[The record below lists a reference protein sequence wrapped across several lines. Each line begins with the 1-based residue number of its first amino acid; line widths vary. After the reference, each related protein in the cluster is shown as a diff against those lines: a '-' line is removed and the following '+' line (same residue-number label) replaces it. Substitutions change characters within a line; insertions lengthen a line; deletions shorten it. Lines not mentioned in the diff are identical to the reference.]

1 MIVANKCYQYTVVF
15 DTVFIDINVLL
26 LHESLMIVAC
36 RNEMCDQ
43 ESDDE
48 SKEQEATYDKPPSE
62 CVSRGQFYCFTLN
75 DFIIHCC
82 FILQSYCSVPVK

>member
-1 MIVANKCYQYTVVF
+1 MIVA
-15 DTVFIDINVLL
+15 FIDINVLL

-36 RNEMCDQ
+36 RNEMRDQ

-48 SKEQEATYDKPPSE
+48 IKEQETIYNKPPGDDL
-62 CVSRGQFYCFTLN
+62 SRGQFYYFPLN

-82 FILQSYCSVPVK
+82 FILQFSTCTLLLAA